1 MRNASLIAYGL
12 ICIPG
17 FMIGLPL
24 FVHLITWPFED
35 SKWPVNAMLFLGDL
49 AIVAAILT
57 QYRKQL
63 RFRKL
68 IAWLAFFILCL
79 PIVYVYI
86 FTKGEII
93 NSPFFV
99 LPALGFIL
107 MYIWSMVKSS
117 VTAPKVFQKECCKE
131 A

>member
-1 MRNASLIAYGL
+1 MRIAGLIAYGL

-24 FVHLITWPFED
+24 VMHLVLWPFEE
-35 SKWPVNAMLFLGDL
+35 SSWHVMVMMFLADL

-57 QYRKQL
+57 QYKKQHK
-63 RFRKL
+63 FRKL
-68 IAWLAFFILCL
+68 IGYVAFLILCV
-79 PIVYVYI
+79 PIVYMYI
-86 FTKGEII
+86 YTKGQVI

-99 LPALGFIL
+99 LPSLAFML
-107 MYIWSMVKSS
+107 MYIWSMVKPA
-117 VTAPKVFQKECCKE
+117 VAAPKVFQKDCCKE